1 MKKIFAS
8 MFLLVFGLCL
18 VGCESTLS
26 NFVDGQYISTNEVDN
41 ELFSKIKLEL
51 YQIDDEKY
59 LSSKGINVIH
69 DISITEYDKYF
80 SFELYLYLN
89 EINEYVK
96 INLTDF
102 YPDKGSPQIYYAY
115 TIKGE
120 ENYNIESITF
130 MYNHK
135 KIMISQNGIDY
146 YYDIM
151 KK

>member
-1 MKKIFAS
+1 MKKILVS
-8 MFLLVFGLCL
+8 LFLLVFALCL
-18 VGCESTLS
+18 AGCESTLS

-41 ELFSKIKLEL
+41 EMFSKIKLEL

-135 KIMISQNGIDY
+135 KIMISQNG
-146 YYDIM
+146 
-151 KK
+151 KNFNNSAPL

>member
-1 MKKIFAS
+1 MKKILVS

-18 VGCESTLS
+18 VGCDSTLS
-26 NFVDGQYISTNEVDN
+26 NFGDGQYISTNEVDN

-59 LSSKGINVIH
+59 LSSKGINVIQ

>member
-1 MKKIFAS
+1 M
-8 MFLLVFGLCL
+8 
-18 VGCESTLS
+18 
-26 NFVDGQYISTNEVDN
+26 
-41 ELFSKIKLEL
+41 
-51 YQIDDEKY
+51 
-59 LSSKGINVIH
+59 
-69 DISITEYDKYF
+69 
-80 SFELYLYLN
+80 YLYLN

-135 KIMISQNGIDY
+135 KILISQNEIDY

-151 KK
+151 NK

>member
-1 MKKIFAS
+1 MKKILVS

-26 NFVDGQYISTNEVDN
+26 YFIDGQYISTNEVDN

-59 LSSKGINVIH
+59 LSSKGINVIQ

-80 SFELYLYLN
+80 SFKLYLYLN

-102 YPDKGSPQIYYAY
+102 YPDKGSPQVYYAY

>member
-1 MKKIFAS
+1 MKKILVS

-18 VGCESTLS
+18 VGCDSTLS
-26 NFVDGQYISTNEVDN
+26 NFGDGQYISTNEVDN